1 MYTVGFIRI
10 GETRQMIALEIDVR
24 VEASVFSSLKYNASN
39 KLYDYG
45 HPSISVMNASFD
57 TTVSEK

>member
-1 MYTVGFIRI
+1 
-10 GETRQMIALEIDVR
+10 MIELEIDVR

-57 TTVSEK
+57 TAVSEK